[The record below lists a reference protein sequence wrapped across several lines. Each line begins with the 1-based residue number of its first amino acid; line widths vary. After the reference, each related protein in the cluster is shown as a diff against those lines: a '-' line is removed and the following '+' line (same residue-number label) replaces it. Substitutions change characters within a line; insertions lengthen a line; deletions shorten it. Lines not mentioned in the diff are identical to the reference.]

1 MFELLERRGA
11 GVELRAEGRVL
22 VGPAVRYGDISP
34 SHRERIEPGAFG
46 PLDSKTR
53 WLNYAHDADRVI
65 AWTGGGG
72 LELSDGPDA
81 LEVRATLPEIPL
93 ANLALEEVRGG
104 RMRGLS
110 IEFFVKEETRAAGVR
125 VIRRASLAGVGL
137 VQNPSYQQS
146 VVETRGRLGRSLRAK
161 IPKQRK
167 LACACSGPGCRF
179 AEFAGDAIE
188 EMLDNAFDQ
197 VEREIVASWANYST
211 PLASVSAGTL
221 RRAGV
226 DGVEIDL
233 PDSPAGQAVIA
244 ARDAAGI
251 VIRPHIDRA
260 LSDVV
265 EVGDTAQYKKAH
277 VRAFIVSSTDARE
290 GWPTPDLVPTPAALL
305 DNRSGEI
312 RPRLETLWL

>member
-22 VGPAVRYGDISP
+22 VGPAVRYGDVSP
-34 SHRERIEPGAFG
+34 SHRERIEAGAFG
-46 PLDSKTR
+46 LLDSKTR

-72 LELSDGPDA
+72 LELTDTPDA
-81 LEVRATLPEIPL
+81 LEVRATLAEIPL
-93 ANLALEEVRGG
+93 ASLALVEIAAG

-110 IEFFVKEETRAAGVR
+110 IEFRVKEESRAGGIR
-125 VIRRASLAGVGL
+125 VISRASLAGVGL

-146 VVETRGRLGRSLRAK
+146 VVETRARLGRSLRSR
-161 IPKQRK
+161 IPTKTK
-167 LACACSGPGCRF
+167 LACKCSGAGCRF
-179 AEFAGDAIE
+179 AEFADKAVG
-188 EMLDNAFDQ
+188 EMLDRAFDQ
-197 VEREIVASWANYST
+197 AERDVVAAWGNYNT
-211 PLASVSAGTL
+211 PLASRSAGTL

-251 VIRPHIDRA
+251 VVRPHLDRA
-260 LSDVV
+260 LSEVV
-265 EVGDTAQYKKAH
+265 EQGETAQYQSAH
-277 VRAFIVSSTDARE
+277 ARAFIVSSTDARE
-290 GWPTPDLVPTPAALL
+290 GWPTPELIPTPADLL
-305 DNRSGEI
+305 DNRASEI
-312 RPRLETLWL
+312 RSRLETLWL